1 VIATVFLPFP
11 ASQTPISN
19 ENGIASNPVHRIA
32 AVAKVVPDEEAVE
45 MPISHGFRITTE
57 LRFTFTIAGV
67 GESPAFPAV
76 EILRIASQVA
86 LNGHLSSLRT
96 T

>member
-1 VIATVFLPFP
+1 ML
-11 ASQTPISN
+11 ISN
-19 ENGIASNPVHRIA
+19 ENRIASNPVHRIA

-45 MPISHGFRITTE
+45 MPISHGITIE

-86 LNGHLSSLRT
+86 LNSHLSSLS
-96 T
+96 